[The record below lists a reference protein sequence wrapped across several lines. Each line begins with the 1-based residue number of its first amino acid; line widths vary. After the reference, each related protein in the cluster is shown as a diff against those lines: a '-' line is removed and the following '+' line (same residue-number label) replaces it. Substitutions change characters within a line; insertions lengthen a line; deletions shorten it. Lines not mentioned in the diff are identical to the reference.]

1 MKDFKFNVFF
11 LLFLI
16 SIPQIRPNL
25 LESYKK
31 IDQKILSFLS
41 NKQKVQDAND
51 AISSV
56 LSLLQDLQGS
66 NREEQEKADARYNE
80 ESAKYEAAIIELQ
93 NVYED
98 NTKHFAAAQDDYETI
113 QEKKN
118 DTTYALQW
126 IQERIKSNS
135 EKIEKLAAQRCESN
149 ALFIENLREHQ
160 EGMEVLEWLQQ
171 DLENLKNKG
180 VLFLQDGEIQTYT
193 QKLTGYSQIYEKQ
206 AIMKFIKLGQQKQN
220 NEGDEL
226 LSLVGN
232 LICLCFFKFLFF
244 LDLSAKEDGNTEND
258 QDFQV
263 QSFDSQVSDRNIEGS
278 LTSHVLDLVEQ
289 LIKKLEVSIAE
300 LEKYEIQSSR
310 EFATFKSKLNSETTL
325 LNQEFEAKTVYLG
338 KVKID
343 EEVAFS
349 VLNKAEETMKKSEAL
364 LNSNIEEYTNKK
376 NFYLAEKARRE
387 EENNIIDQVILVYK
401 EKVVDAQQYL
411 KDKVQ
416 DYVEDEDFDQTRED
430 SKKKRTDELIKETGR
445 IKEIVEEEANN
456 QQSSM
461 LIDEDIYQDTNSFL
475 DV

>member
-1 MKDFKFNVFF
+1 MLVNNFDYIFLYDF
-11 LLFLI
+11 I
-16 SIPQIRPNL
+16 
-25 LESYKK
+25 
-31 IDQKILSFLS
+31 
-41 NKQKVQDAND
+41 
-51 AISSV
+51 
-56 LSLLQDLQGS
+56 
-66 NREEQEKADARYNE
+66 
-80 ESAKYEAAIIELQ
+80 
-93 NVYED
+93 
-98 NTKHFAAAQDDYETI
+98 
-113 QEKKN
+113 
-118 DTTYALQW
+118 
-126 IQERIKSNS
+126 
-135 EKIEKLAAQRCESN
+135 
-149 ALFIENLREHQ
+149 
-160 EGMEVLEWLQQ
+160 
-171 DLENLKNKG
+171 
-180 VLFLQDGEIQTYT
+180 
-193 QKLTGYSQIYEKQ
+193 
-206 AIMKFIKLGQQKQN
+206 
-220 NEGDEL
+220 
-226 LSLVGN
+226 
-232 LICLCFFKFLFF
+232 F
-244 LDLSAKEDGNTEND
+244 LDITGKKDEDIEND

-343 EEVAFS
+343 EEVALS

-376 NFYLAEKARRE
+376 NFYLAEKTRRE

-401 EKVVDAQQYL
+401 EKIVDAQQYL

-461 LIDEDIYQDTNSFL
+461 LIDEDIYQDDHVFL